1 MNQGIRSGMPKSVQE
16 KNTKTVIVKETMPKQ
31 PHHTPTKYINNGTN
45 KTVRTVKVA
54 RKTHNRR
61 TMSKN
66 IVLLKG
72 WSIFTK
78 QRKKGK
84 SKGNEDQ
91 YYASPT
97 GKIFRS
103 KPTMNVHIQME
114 MSVDQ
119 LCSNAP
125 LPYHQKWTRVARG
138 RWKKE
143 GPLFQCYG
151 PY

>member
-1 MNQGIRSGMPKSVQE
+1 MSPVQE
-16 KNTKTVIVKETMPKQ
+16 KIAKTGIVKERMPKQ
-31 PHHTPTKYINNGTN
+31 PHRTPMKYISSKNGAN
-45 KTVRTVKVA
+45 KAARTVKVA

-61 TMSKN
+61 TLSKN

-114 MSVDQ
+114 MTVDQ

-125 LPYHQKWTRVARG
+125 LPYHQKWTRVGRG
-138 RWKKE
+138 QWKKE